1 MKSGLLDENK
11 FLHIKLNFCQMPS
24 ECVYFQARAREP
36 CLEFG
41 FVFFSLG
48 KLKKKQNQQH
58 TIGMRKGQRDK
69 NEMTEGMNFIFND
82 DANERTNVWLHSHFN
97 F

>member
-1 MKSGLLDENK
+1 MKSGSLDENK

-24 ECVYFQARAREP
+24 ECVYYQARAREP
-36 CLEFG
+36 FSEFA

-48 KLKKKQNQQH
+48 KLKNKPTT